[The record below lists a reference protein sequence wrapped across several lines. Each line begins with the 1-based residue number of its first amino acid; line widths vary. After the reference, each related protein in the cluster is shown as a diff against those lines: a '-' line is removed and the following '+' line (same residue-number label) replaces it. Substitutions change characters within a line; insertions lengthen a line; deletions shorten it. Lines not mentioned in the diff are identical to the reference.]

1 MLITAPVHH
10 ILTDWLSANGYE
22 CVHYDKITQEE
33 ALISVKECVGI
44 VTSTRL
50 QINKELIDAAPQLRW
65 IGRMGSGMEI
75 IDVPYALSKGI
86 ACYSSPD
93 GNSNAV
99 AEHALGM
106 LLSVNKRIYKSFSEV
121 KEGKWLRNANRGIEL
136 DGKTVGIIGFGNT
149 GSRFAKKLSG
159 FDVKILAYDTQFER
173 DVPAYV
179 TMCDSLTPIYNQ
191 ADVISFHVPL
201 KEDTKHYFNDAFVE
215 KVKKPFIFIN
225 TSRGSVAD
233 IQTIY
238 NGLAS
243 GKISSACIDVWEEE
257 PIEKMTI
264 ETRGVLDHISKMN
277 NVVITPHIAG
287 YSVEAIYKMSKS
299 LLEKIVSTA

>member
-33 ALISVKECVGI
+33 ALTLVKECVGI

-50 QINKELIDAAPQLRW
+50 QINKQLIDAAPQLRW
-65 IGRMGSGMEI
+65 IARMGSGMEI

>member
-33 ALISVKECVGI
+33 ALILVKECVGI

-50 QINKELIDAAPQLRW
+50 QINKQLIDAAPQLRW

-121 KEGKWLRNANRGIEL
+121 KEGKWLRNVNRGVEL
-136 DGKTVGIIGFGNT
+136 DGKTVGVIGFGNT

-179 TMCDSLTPIYNQ
+179 TMCDSLTPIYNE

-238 NGLAS
+238 NGLTS

-264 ETRGVLDHISKMN
+264 ETRGVLDHISKMH

-287 YSVEAIYKMSKS
+287 YSVESVYKMSKS

>member
-33 ALISVKECVGI
+33 ALTLVKECVGI

-50 QINKELIDAAPQLRW
+50 QINKQLIDAAPQLRW

-75 IDVPYALSKGI
+75 IDVRYALSKGI

-159 FDVKILAYDTQFER
+159 FDVKILAYDTRFER

-179 TMCDSLTPIYNQ
+179 TMCDSLTPIYNE

-225 TSRGSVAD
+225 TSRGPVAD

-238 NGLAS
+238 NGLTS

-264 ETRGVLDHISKMN
+264 ETRGILDHISKMN

-287 YSVEAIYKMSKS
+287 YSVEAVYKMSKS

>member
-33 ALISVKECVGI
+33 ALILVKECVGI

-50 QINKELIDAAPQLRW
+50 QINKQLIDAAPQLRW

-121 KEGKWLRNANRGIEL
+121 KEGKWLRNVNRGVEL
-136 DGKTVGIIGFGNT
+136 DGKTVGVIGFGNT

-179 TMCDSLTPIYNQ
+179 TMCDSLTPIYNE

-238 NGLAS
+238 NGLTS

-264 ETRGVLDHISKMN
+264 ETRGVLDHISKMH

-287 YSVEAIYKMSKS
+287 YSVEAVYKMSKS

>member
-33 ALISVKECVGI
+33 ALTLVKECVGI

-50 QINKELIDAAPQLRW
+50 QINKQLIDAAPQLRW

-179 TMCDSLTPIYNQ
+179 TMCDSLTPIYNE

-238 NGLAS
+238 NGLTS

-299 LLEKIVSTA
+299 VLEKIVSTA